1 MFGLVLPTGILSS
14 VHCREDLLI
23 DIPTQPMRWVAHTNY
38 LCDTKGS
45 FSSKFSLKTKYN
57 IDHKGEKNH
66 CLKAETHQIL
76 SISKVF
82 FKKKKKS
89 LASYILVFVDQKTEI
104 SNLALILKIFLKPQH
119 SFMEAWKYNEK
130 TVPAATYAGKKKKVA
145 KQLAVVIGWLN

>member
-82 FKKKKKS
+82 FKKGKKKKKS

-130 TVPAATYAGKKKKVA
+130 TVPAATYAGKKKK
-145 KQLAVVIGWLN
+145 KM